1 LAGILGKKEETSM
14 SLESKK
20 SAYMGCQ
27 RLVLAIFVALLIS
40 ASASAQQTTGKIVGT
55 VTDSLGGVMPGVKVT
70 ATNTATQ
77 ISTSSVTDKEGSY
90 QVLNLPI
97 GVYRITAE
105 RNGFRTLVTD
115 APPLQ
120 INQVLRV
127 DLRMEVGARNESV
140 TVEGLAAAVETVN
153 ATLGQSVTSRAAV
166 DLPLNGRNVLD
177 LALLQPGVT
186 EVNPAATSGAQAGS
200 FGIAGG
206 KSDSVTFLLD
216 GGINNDLLYNEVVY
230 NPNPDAI
237 AEFRILTSNFSA
249 EYGRNAGGIVS
260 VVTKSGT
267 NTLHGSAFDYVR
279 NDLFDANL
287 FFNNAPGHPTEVL
300 KRNQFGLTLGGPVVI
315 PHAVQGKDKF
325 FWFIDYSGQR
335 QVQTVTQQQLPVYT
349 PQELQGDF
357 SQAGPLV
364 NGNPT
369 PDPAVVAFLAAN
381 PYWQSN
387 PTSAARAVIDPAKFS
402 PVARNYIQANLI
414 PTSATGVK
422 IAQAGSTNN
431 TDEFTA
437 KLDAQ
442 LSSKDKLS
450 ATLGWARNPVLT
462 PFSFAFGAPPADAY
476 GYGALGNH
484 RTEFANLAW
493 DRSFSPTL
501 LNEARFTAQRMNIA
515 QAFPAENL
523 PTPGQLGIGITPDQ
537 STGPTLINLYSGL
550 TLGFSPQGPTTEIN
564 NTFGY
569 SDTLTWLK
577 GQHTMKFGF
586 SFSAFQNNTH
596 YDYYVDGQFDF
607 YGASTGVGSGNDF
620 ADFLMGLPDDYSQFG
635 AAPSNIRSKSYYAFA
650 QDEWHIRKNFVIN
663 YGLRYE
669 YNSPKLDTQGR
680 SFSIIPGAQSTRFVN
695 APIGL
700 LFPGDQG
707 APRGAN
713 FPDRTNFAPRFGFAW
728 DPLNNGKTS
737 IRGGF
742 GVFYDILK
750 GEDNLQFNGQAPF
763 FGYVYMFFPPLPGN
777 PSSDPGYLTQP
788 FVATGATNPFPSK
801 PPAPNIDFGASGF
814 LPFGGGGVYFVDP
827 HLRTPYTYQFNF
839 SIERDLTRGVV
850 LETSY
855 VGSVTHKQTAL
866 VDQNPFILGTDTR
879 LLNTQPGILPD
890 GSNGFS
896 FLDTFENAV
905 NANYN
910 SLEAS
915 LTKRITGNRWL
926 GNSYFTLA
934 YTWGKSIDDSSGFR
948 NVSSQ
953 VPYYNHGQFRAVSD
967 YDIGQRI
974 AFSGGW
980 DLPFDQ
986 LWASGPRRL
995 TKGWS
1000 LYPILTWRTG
1010 FPMDISAQLAQS
1022 PTDPGPSGAGDAN
1035 IVRANLTTPNVR
1047 IFDPHQ
1053 TRTFNLPTAGNVAAT
1068 GSFWFDPT
1076 VFNAP
1081 PDTPASTYGTYPR
1094 NYLRGP
1100 HRSNLDFA
1108 VAKKTAIF
1116 RERLNAEFRAEFF
1129 NIFNHAEFEL
1139 PTLNILD
1146 PSFGQISSTYDPRII
1161 QLAVRLTF

>member
-1 LAGILGKKEETSM
+1 MNLD
-14 SLESKK
+14 SKK
-20 SAYMGCQ
+20 AAYMGCQ
-27 RLVLAIFVALLIS
+27 RLILAIFVALLIS

-70 ATNTATQ
+70 ATNNATQ

-97 GVYRITAE
+97 GVYRISAE
-105 RNGFRTLVTD
+105 RDGFRTLVTD

-153 ATLGQSVTSRAAV
+153 ATLGQSVTARAAV
-166 DLPLNGRNVLD
+166 DLPLNGRNVLN

-186 EVNPAATSGAQAGS
+186 EVNPFASTNDQAGS

-216 GGINNDLLYNEVVY
+216 GGINNDLLANEVVY

-237 AEFRILTSNFSA
+237 AEFRILTSNYSA

-267 NTLHGSAFDYVR
+267 NTVHGAAFDYVR

-287 FFNNAPGHPTEVL
+287 FFNNSNNLAKQVL

-315 PHAVQGKDKF
+315 PHVVNGKDKF

-335 QVQTVTQQQLPVYT
+335 QVQTVTNPQLPVYT

-357 SQAGPLV
+357 SQSASDV
-364 NGNPT
+364 NGRRI
-369 PDPAVVAFLAAN
+369 PDPAVAAFLQAN

-387 PTSAARAVIDPAKFS
+387 SVLAAQAVIDPTKFS
-402 PVARNYIQANLI
+402 PVSQKYIQANLI
-414 PTSATGVK
+414 PTSATGLK
-422 IAQAGSTNN
+422 IAQAGGTND

-442 LSSKDKLS
+442 LSSKDKLT
-450 ATLGWARNPVLT
+450 ATLGWSRNPVLN
-462 PFSFAFGAPPADAY
+462 PFSFVFGFPTADAY

-484 RTEFANLAW
+484 HTEFANLAW

-501 LNEARFTAQRMNIA
+501 LNEARLTAQRMNIA
-515 QAFPAENL
+515 QAFPATSL

-537 STGPTLINLYSGL
+537 STGPTLIDLYSGL

-586 SFSAFQNNTH
+586 FFSSFQNNTH
-596 YDYYVDGQFDF
+596 YDYYVDGEFDF
-607 YGASTGVGSGNDF
+607 YGSSTSVGSGNDF
-620 ADFLMGLPDDYSQFG
+620 ADFLMGLPDEYSQFG
-635 AAPSNIRSKSYYAFA
+635 AAPSNIRSKSYYTFA
-650 QDEWHIRKNFVIN
+650 QDEWHLRKNFVIN

-680 SFSIIPGAQSTRFVN
+680 TFSIIPGAHSTRFAN

-700 LFPGDQG
+700 LFPGDPG
-707 APRGAN
+707 APKGAN
-713 FPDRTNFAPRFGFAW
+713 FPDRTNFAPRLGFAW
-728 DPLNNGKTS
+728 DPLNDGKTS

-763 FGYVYMFFPPLPGN
+763 FGYVDMFFPPLPGN

-788 FVATGATNPFPSK
+788 FVVTGATNPFPSK
-801 PPAPNIDFGASGF
+801 PPASNINFGASGF
-814 LPFGGGGVYFVDP
+814 LPFGGVGVYFVDP

-855 VGSVTHKQTAL
+855 VGSVTHKETAV

-896 FLDTFENAV
+896 YLDTFANVV

-934 YTWGKSIDDSSGFR
+934 YTWGKSIDDASGFR
-948 NVSSQ
+948 NVNSE
-953 VPYYNHGQFRAVSD
+953 VPYYNHGLFRAVSD

-1010 FPMDISAQLAQS
+1010 FPMDIFGQLATS
-1022 PTDPGPSGAGDAN
+1022 PTEPGPSGAGDAA
-1035 IVRANLTTPNVR
+1035 IVRANLNTPNVP

-1053 TRTFNLPTAGNVAAT
+1053 TRTYTLPTAGNVVAT
-1068 GSFWFDPT
+1068 GSFWFDPA
-1076 VFNAP
+1076 VFNANYP
-1081 PDTPASTYGTYPR
+1081 TGVFTYGTYPR
-1094 NYLRGP
+1094 NYLRRP
-1100 HRSNLDFA
+1100 HRGNLNFA

-1116 RERLNAEFRAEFF
+1116 RERLNAEFRVEFFGILNQAEFQF
-1129 NIFNHAEFEL
+1129 
-1139 PTLNILD
+1139 PTLNIED
-1146 PSFGQISSTYDPRII
+1146 PSFGQITSTYDPRII
-1161 QLAVRLTF
+1161 QLALRLTF

>member
-1 LAGILGKKEETSM
+1 MT
-14 SLESKK
+14 LEHKMA
-20 SAYMGCQ
+20 AYRGCQ
-27 RLVLAIFVALLIS
+27 RLVLAILVALLIS
-40 ASASAQQTTGKIVGT
+40 TSAMAQQTTGKIVGT
-55 VTDSLGGVMPGVKVT
+55 VTDSQGGVMPGVKVT

-77 ISTSSVTDKEGSY
+77 ISTTSVTGKEGAY

-97 GVYRITAE
+97 GNYRITAE
-105 RNGFRTLVTD
+105 REGFRRLVTD
-115 APPLQ
+115 APPLE

-127 DLRMEVGARNESV
+127 DLRMEVGARSESV
-140 TVEGLAAAVETVN
+140 TVEGVAAAVETVN
-153 ATLGQSVTSRAAV
+153 PTLGQSVTARPAV

-186 EVNPAATSGAQAGS
+186 EVNPGATTNDQSGS
-200 FGIAGG
+200 FGVAGG

-216 GGINNDLLYNEVVY
+216 GGNNNDLLGNEVVY

-237 AEFRILTSNFSA
+237 AEFRILTSNYSA
-249 EYGRNAGGIVS
+249 EYGRNAGGVVS

-267 NTLHGSAFDYVR
+267 NTLHGTAFDYVR

-287 FFNNAPGHPTEVL
+287 FFNNATGLAKQVL
-300 KRNQFGLTLGGPVVI
+300 KRNQFGITLGGPVVI
-315 PHAVQGKDKF
+315 PHLVNGKDKF

-335 QVQTVTQQQLPVYT
+335 QVQTVTNPQLPVYT
-349 PQELQGDF
+349 SAELQGDF
-357 SQAGPLV
+357 STSGAG
-364 NGNPT
+364 GT
-369 PDPAVVAFLAAN
+369 PDPQVAAFLEAN

-387 PTSAARAVIDPAKFS
+387 PALAAQAVIDPGKFS
-402 PVARNYIQANLI
+402 PVAKNYIQANLI
-414 PTSATGVK
+414 PTSATGSK
-422 IAQAGSTNN
+422 IAQAGSTDD
-431 TDEFTA
+431 TDEFTT

-450 ATLGWARNPVLT
+450 ATLGWSRNPVLT
-462 PFSFAFGAPPADAY
+462 PFSYAFGSPPYDAY

-484 RTEFANLAW
+484 HTGFANLAW
-493 DRSFSPTL
+493 DRSFSPAL

-515 QAFPAENL
+515 QAFPAQSL
-523 PTPGQLGIGITPDQ
+523 PTPGQLRIGITPDQ
-537 STGPTLINLYSGL
+537 STGPTLIGFNRGL

-586 SFSAFQNNTH
+586 SFSAYQNNTH
-596 YDYYVDGQFDF
+596 YDYYVDGEFFF
-607 YGASTGVGSGNDF
+607 YGPSTGVGSGNDF
-620 ADFLMGLPDDYSQFG
+620 ADFLMGLPDEYLQFG

-650 QDEWHIRKNFVIN
+650 QDEWHLRKNFVIT

-680 SFSIIPGAQSTRFVN
+680 SFSLIPGAHSTRFVN
-695 APIGL
+695 APVGL

-728 DPLNNGKTS
+728 DPRNDGKTS

-763 FGYVYMFFPPLPGN
+763 FGYVDMYFPPLPGN
-777 PSSDPGYLTQP
+777 PSSDPAYLTQP

-801 PPAPNIDFGASGF
+801 PPASNIDFGASGF
-814 LPFGGGGVYFVDP
+814 LPFGGGGVFFVDP
-827 HLRTPYTYQFNF
+827 HLRTPYVYQYNF
-839 SIERDLTRGVV
+839 SIERELTSGVV

-855 VGSVTHKQTAL
+855 VGSDTHKETAL

-896 FLDTFENAV
+896 YLDTFSNV
-905 NANYN
+905 VTGTYN

-934 YTWGKSIDDSSGFR
+934 YTWGKSIDNASGFR
-948 NVSSQ
+948 NVNSQ
-953 VPYYNHGQFRAVSD
+953 VPYYNHELFRSVSD

-986 LWASGPRRL
+986 LWASAPRRL

-1010 FPMDISAQLAQS
+1010 FPMDVLS
-1022 PTDPGPSGAGDAN
+1022 PAYHRHGGPRTVGSRRPWPRAGEPEH
-1035 IVRANLTTPNVR
+1035 TEC
-1047 IFDPHQ
+1047 F
-1053 TRTFNLPTAGNVAAT
+1053 
-1068 GSFWFDPT
+1068 
-1076 VFNAP
+1076 
-1081 PDTPASTYGTYPR
+1081 
-1094 NYLRGP
+1094 YLRSAP
-1100 HRSNLDFA
+1100 DKNLRPPSHRQHSYGL
-1108 VAKKTAIF
+1108 
-1116 RERLNAEFRAEFF
+1116 
-1129 NIFNHAEFEL
+1129 
-1139 PTLNILD
+1139 IL
-1146 PSFGQISSTYDPRII
+1146 
-1161 QLAVRLTF
+1161 V

>member
-1 LAGILGKKEETSM
+1 MNLD
-14 SLESKK
+14 SKK
-20 SAYMGCQ
+20 AAHMGCQ
-27 RLVLAIFVALLIS
+27 RLILAIFVALLIS

-77 ISTSSVTDKEGSY
+77 ISTTSVTDKEGSY

-97 GVYRITAE
+97 GDYRITAE
-105 RNGFRTLVTD
+105 REGFRRLVTD
-115 APPLQ
+115 APPLR

-153 ATLGQSVTSRAAV
+153 PTLGQSVTSRPAV
-166 DLPLNGRNVLD
+166 DLPLNGRNVLN

-186 EVNPAATSGAQAGS
+186 EVNPAATSGDQAGS

-216 GGINNDLLYNEVVY
+216 GGINNDLLANEVVY

-237 AEFRILTSNFSA
+237 AEFRILTSNYSA

-287 FFNNAPGHPTEVL
+287 FFNNREGLPKQVL
-300 KRNQFGLTLGGPVVI
+300 KRNQFGFTLGGPVVI
-315 PHAVQGKDKF
+315 PHVLNGKDKF

-335 QVQTVTQQQLPVYT
+335 QVQTVTTTQLPVYT

-357 SQAGPLV
+357 STSGAG
-364 NGNPT
+364 GI
-369 PDPAVVAFLAAN
+369 PDPQVAAFLQAN
-381 PYWQSN
+381 PYWQSD
-387 PTSAARAVIDPAKFS
+387 PTLAAQAVIDPAKFS
-402 PVARNYIQANLI
+402 PVAKNYIQANLI
-414 PTSATGVK
+414 PTSPEGVK
-422 IAQAGSTNN
+422 IAQAGSTND
-431 TDEFTA
+431 TDEFSA

-442 LSSKDKLS
+442 LGSKDKLS

-462 PFSFAFGAPPADAY
+462 PFSFAFGATPSDAY
-476 GYGALGNH
+476 GYGSIGNH
-484 RTEFANLAW
+484 HTEFANLAW

-501 LNEARFTAQRMNIA
+501 LNEARLTAQRMNIA
-515 QAFPAENL
+515 QAFPATSL
-523 PTPGQLGIGITPDQ
+523 PTPGQLGIGTTPDQ
-537 STGPTLINLYSGL
+537 STGPALIGFNRGL

-564 NTFGY
+564 NTFGA

-596 YDYYVDGQFDF
+596 YDYYVDGEFYF
-607 YGASTGVGSGNDF
+607 YGPSTGVGSGNDF
-620 ADFLMGLPDDYSQFG
+620 ADFLLGLPDEYLEFG
-635 AAPSNIRSKSYYAFA
+635 AAPSNIRSKSYYTFA
-650 QDEWHIRKNFVIN
+650 QDEWHLRKNLVIT

-680 SFSIIPGAQSTRFVN
+680 TFSIIPGAHSTRFAN
-695 APIGL
+695 APVGL

-707 APRGAN
+707 APKGAN
-713 FPDRTNFAPRFGFAW
+713 FPVRTNFAPRLGFAW
-728 DPLNNGKTS
+728 DPLNDGKTS

-750 GEDNLQFNGQAPF
+750 GEDSLQFNGQAPF
-763 FGYVYMFFPPLPGN
+763 FGYVDMFFPSLAGN

-788 FVATGATNPFPSK
+788 FVAAGATNPFPSK

-855 VGSVTHKQTAL
+855 VGSVTHKQTGM

-896 FLDTFENAV
+896 YLDTFENVV

-934 YTWGKSIDDSSGFR
+934 YTWGKSIDDASGFR
-948 NVSSQ
+948 NVNSY
-953 VPYYNHGQFRAVSD
+953 VPYYNHNLLRAVSD
-967 YDIGQRI
+967 YDIGHRI

-1010 FPMDISAQLAQS
+1010 FPMDIFSQLYTTR
-1022 PTDPGPSGAGDAN
+1022 TDPGPSGAGDAG
-1035 IVRANLTTPNVR
+1035 IVRANLNTPNVP

-1053 TRTFNLPTAGNVAAT
+1053 TKTFNGAT

-1076 VFNAP
+1076 VFN
-1081 PDTPASTYGTYPR
+1081 TNYNPAVFTYGTYPR

-1116 RERLNAEFRAEFF
+1116 GERLNAEFRVEFF

-1139 PTLNILD
+1139 PTLNIED
-1146 PSFGQISSTYDPRII
+1146 PSFGQITSTYDPRII
-1161 QLAVRLTF
+1161 QLAARLTF

>member
-1 LAGILGKKEETSM
+1 MRLDNKKAAHM
-14 SLESKK
+14 D
-20 SAYMGCQ
+20 CQ
-27 RLVLAIFVALLIS
+27 RLVLAIIVALLIS

-70 ATNTATQ
+70 AANTATQ
-77 ISTSSVTDKEGSY
+77 ISTTSVTDKEGSY

-97 GVYRITAE
+97 GDYRITAE
-105 RNGFRTLVTD
+105 REGFRKLVTD
-115 APPLQ
+115 APPLR
-120 INQVLRV
+120 INEVLRV

-153 ATLGQSVTSRAAV
+153 PTLGQSVTARAAV

-186 EVNPAATSGAQAGS
+186 EVNPYATTNDQAGS

-216 GGINNDLLYNEVVY
+216 GGNNNDLLANEVVY

-237 AEFRILTSNFSA
+237 AEFRILTSNYAA

-267 NTLHGSAFDYVR
+267 NTVHGSAFDYVR

-287 FFNNAPGHPTEVL
+287 FFNNATGLPKQVL

-315 PHAVQGKDKF
+315 PHVLNGKDKF

-335 QVQTVTQQQLPVYT
+335 QVQTVTQPELPVYT

-357 SQAGPLV
+357 SASGAG
-364 NGNPT
+364 GT
-369 PDPAVVAFLAAN
+369 PDPDVVAFLQAN

-387 PTSAARAVIDPAKFS
+387 PTLAAQAIIDPTKFS
-402 PVARNYIQANLI
+402 PVSKNYIKANLI
-414 PTSATGVK
+414 PTSASGSK
-422 IAQAGSTNN
+422 IAEAGSTDN

-442 LSSKDKLS
+442 LNSKDKLS
-450 ATLGWARNPVLT
+450 GTLGWSREPVLD
-462 PFSFAFGAPPADAY
+462 PFSYAFGSPPYDAY

-484 RTEFANLAW
+484 HREFTNLAW

-501 LNEARFTAQRMNIA
+501 LNEARVTAQRMNIA
-515 QAFPAENL
+515 QAFPATSL

-537 STGPTLINLYSGL
+537 STGPSLIGFNRGL

-564 NTFGY
+564 NTFGA

-596 YDYYVDGQFDF
+596 YDYYVDGEFYF
-607 YGASTGVGSGNDF
+607 YGPSTSVGSGNDF
-620 ADFLMGLPDDYSQFG
+620 ADFLMGLPDEYLEFG
-635 AAPSNIRSKSYYAFA
+635 AAPSNIRTKSYYTFA
-650 QDEWHIRKNFVIN
+650 QDEWHLRKNFVLT

-669 YNSPKLDTQGR
+669 YNSPKLDTQAR
-680 SFSIIPGAQSTRFVN
+680 TFSIIPGGQSTRFPN

-700 LFPGDQG
+700 LFPGDKG

-713 FPDRTNFAPRFGFAW
+713 FPDRTNFAPRLGFAW
-728 DPLNNGKTS
+728 DPRNNGKTS
-737 IRGGF
+737 IRGGV

-763 FGYVYMFFPPLPGN
+763 FGYVDMYFPSLAGN

-788 FVATGATNPFPSK
+788 FVATGATNTFPSK
-801 PPAPNIDFGASGF
+801 PPAQNIDFGASGF
-814 LPFGGGGVYFVDP
+814 LPFGGGGVFFVDP
-827 HLRTPYTYQFNF
+827 HLRTPYTYQFNL

-850 LETSY
+850 LDTSY
-855 VGSVTHKQTAL
+855 VGSVTHRGTAL

-879 LLNTQPGILPD
+879 VLNTQPGLSPD

-896 FLDTFENAV
+896 YLDTFGNLV

-915 LTKRITGNRWL
+915 LTKRITGNRWA

-934 YTWGKSIDDSSGFR
+934 YTWGKSIDNASGFR
-948 NVSSQ
+948 NVNAQ
-953 VPYYNHGQFRAVSD
+953 VPYYNHELFRSVSD

-974 AFSGGW
+974 AFSGAW

-986 LWASGPRRL
+986 LWASAPRRL
-995 TKGWS
+995 TKGWN

-1010 FPMDISAQLAQS
+1010 FPMDIASQLYTTAS
-1022 PTDPGPSGAGDAN
+1022 DPGPSGAGDAA
-1035 IVRANLTTPNVR
+1035 IVRANLNTPNVP
-1047 IFDPHQ
+1047 IFNPHQ
-1053 TRTFNLPTAGNVAAT
+1053 TRTFILPATGNAAT

-1076 VFNAP
+1076 VFN
-1081 PDTPASTYGTYPR
+1081 TNYNPAVYTYGTYPR

-1108 VAKKTAIF
+1108 VAKKTAIIG
-1116 RERLNAEFRAEFF
+1116 ERLNAEFRVEFF
-1129 NIFNHAEFEL
+1129 NIFNQAEFDL
-1139 PTLNILD
+1139 PTLNFED
-1146 PSFGQISSTYDPRII
+1146 PNFGQITSTYPARII